1 MVEHPILYIVKPSHT
16 EAQIEEVTR
25 YLNYGVPG
33 MVITAPSFDCRLMA
47 QKITPDPLVDSR
59 LGTDEYRVAVED
71 YRNTAGHSTVL
82 VTDRADAIAGMQIE
96 EGGIVGLFGAE
107 FRVML

>member
-1 MVEHPILYIVKPSHT
+1 MIEHPTLYIVKPSHS

-33 MVITAPSFDCRLMA
+33 MVIAAPSFDCRLMA

-59 LGTDEYRVAVED
+59 LGTDEFRVAVED
-71 YRNTAGHSTVL
+71 CRNSGHSTVL
-82 VTDRADAIAGMQIE
+82 VTDRAEAITGMQIE
-96 EGGIVGLFGAE
+96 DGGIVGLFGTE